1 MPIFHYRAADPG
13 GNIVHG
19 ALEAREERLVV
30 LHLQQGGLIPLR
42 ISLEEKAPGWEV
54 SLGLLRRRGTRVP
67 PREVVHFTQELA
79 VLLKA
84 GLPLDRSLQALQD
97 VTTRP
102 AMKSIL
108 SQILRDLQGG
118 KTLADALSRHR
129 IFSHLYVSL
138 IQAGETGGF
147 LEEALARLSDYLK
160 RVSEFRSYLITAL
173 IYPMILAAVGGLSMI
188 LMLLYVV
195 PRFES
200 FFKEMG
206 QTLFWSTRFLLGLSA
221 AFRSYWWLGVLGL
234 ALMGFGVVRLCRTPR
249 GQMALDRFKIKAPF
263 LGDLNRRVAAAFFA
277 KTLGTLLNNGVP
289 LVPSLKVVISSVNN
303 RYLSKS
309 LDGVLGNVEKGQHL
323 SVLLKKVGVFPE
335 LFLQMVG
342 IGEETGHLADMLLTS
357 AESLEN
363 DARSAVQRL
372 MALLEPVLI
381 LVTALVVA
389 FIIVSLLLPILNLY
403 EIQF

>member
-1 MPIFHYRAADPG
+1 MPIYHYRAADSG
-13 GNIVHG
+13 GNIVQG
-19 ALEAREERLVV
+19 ALDAREERLVV

-42 ISLEEKAPGWEV
+42 ISREEKAAGWEG
-54 SLGLLRRRGTRVP
+54 GLPWRRGRRVP

-79 VLLKA
+79 ALLKA
-84 GLPLDRSLQALQD
+84 GLPLDRSLQALLD
-97 VTTRP
+97 VTSRP
-102 AMKSIL
+102 AMKTIL
-108 SQILRDLQGG
+108 SQVLRDLEGG
-118 KTLADALSRHR
+118 KTLADSLARHH

-147 LEEALARLSDYLK
+147 LEEALSRLADYLK
-160 RVSEFRSYLITAL
+160 RVSEFRNYLITAL
-173 IYPMILAAVGGLSMI
+173 IYPVILAAVGGLSMI

-195 PRFES
+195 PRFEE

-206 QTLFWSTRFLLGLSA
+206 QTLFWSTRFLLSLSA
-221 AFRSYWWLGVLGL
+221 AFRSYWWLGGL
-234 ALMGFGVVRLCRTPR
+234 LLAFAIFMVVRLVRTPQ
-249 GQMALDRFKIKAPF
+249 GQLTLDRFKIKAPF

-289 LVPSLKVVISSVNN
+289 LVPSLRVVISSVNN
-303 RYLSKS
+303 RYLSQS

-323 SVLLKKVGVFPE
+323 SGLLKKVGVFPD

-363 DARSAVQRL
+363 DAREAVQRL

-381 LVTALVVA
+381 LVTALAVA
-389 FIIVSLLLPILNLY
+389 FIIVSLMLPILNLY
-403 EIQF
+403 EIQL

>member
-1 MPIFHYRAADPG
+1 MPIFHYRATDAG
-13 GNIVHG
+13 GHIVQG
-19 ALEAREERLVV
+19 TLEAREERLVV

-42 ISLEEKAPGWEV
+42 IGLEEKVTGWEG
-54 SLGLLRRRGTRVP
+54 GLLQRRSRRVP
-67 PREVVHFTQELA
+67 AREVVHFTQELA
-79 VLLKA
+79 ALLKA
-84 GLPLDRSLQALQD
+84 GLPLDRSLQALLE
-97 VTTRP
+97 VTSRP
-102 AMKSIL
+102 AMKAIL
-108 SQILRDLQGG
+108 TQILRDLQGG
-118 KTLADALSRHR
+118 KTLADALGRHR
-129 IFSHLYVSL
+129 IFSHLYTSL
-138 IQAGETGGF
+138 IEAGETGGF

-173 IYPMILAAVGGLSMI
+173 IYPMILAGVGGLSMI

-195 PRFES
+195 PRFEA

-206 QTLFWSTRFLLGLSA
+206 QTLYWSTSFLLGLSR
-221 AFRSYWWLGVLGL
+221 AFRSYWWLGGLLL
-234 ALMGFGVVRLCRTPR
+234 ALFVFILVRLVRTPQ
-249 GQMALDRFKIKAPF
+249 GQLALDRLKIKAPF

-277 KTLGTLLNNGVP
+277 KTLGTLLHNGVP

-303 RYLSKS
+303 RYLSQS
-309 LDGVLGNVEKGQHL
+309 LDGVLANVEKGQQL
-323 SVLLKKVGVFPE
+323 SGLLKKVGVFPE

-363 DARSAVQRL
+363 DARVAVQRL

>member
-1 MPIFHYRAADPG
+1 MPIYHYRATDSA
-13 GNIVHG
+13 GNIVQG

-30 LHLQQGGLIPLR
+30 LHLQQGGLVPLR
-42 ISLEEKAPGWEV
+42 ISLGEKVSGWEG
-54 SLGLLRRRGTRVP
+54 GLFQRRSRRVP
-67 PREVVHFTQELA
+67 AREVVHFTQELA
-79 VLLKA
+79 ALLKA
-84 GLPLDRSLQALQD
+84 GLPLDRSLQALQE
-97 VTTRP
+97 VTSRP
-102 AMKSIL
+102 AMKAIL

-118 KTLADALSRHR
+118 KTLADSLARHR
-129 IFSHLYVSL
+129 IFSHLFVSL

-147 LEEALARLSDYLK
+147 LEEALSRLADYLK

-173 IYPMILAAVGGLSMI
+173 IYPMILAGVGGLSMI
-188 LMLLYVV
+188 LMLIYVV

-206 QTLFWSTRFLLGLSA
+206 QTLYWSTSFLLALSA
-221 AFRSYWWLGVLGL
+221 AFRSYWWLGGLLL
-234 ALMGFGVVRLCRTPR
+234 ALLVFLVMRLARTPK
-249 GQMALDRFKIKAPF
+249 GQMSIDRFKIKAPF

-289 LVPSLKVVISSVNN
+289 LVPSLKVVISSVSN

-309 LDGVLGNVEKGQHL
+309 LEGVLDNVSKGQHL
-323 SVLLKKVGVFPE
+323 SGLLKRVGVFPE

-372 MALLEPVLI
+372 LALLEPVLI

>member
-1 MPIFHYRAADPG
+1 MPIYHYRAADSS
-13 GNIVHG
+13 GNIVQG

-30 LHLQQGGLIPLR
+30 LHLQQGGLVPLR
-42 ISLEEKAPGWEV
+42 ISLGEKVAGKG
-54 SLGLLRRRGTRVP
+54 GLFQRRRSRRVP
-67 PREVVHFTQELA
+67 AREVVHFTQELA
-79 VLLKA
+79 ALLKA
-84 GLPLDRSLQALQD
+84 GLPLDRSLQALQE
-97 VTTRP
+97 VTSRP
-102 AMKSIL
+102 AMKDIL

-118 KTLADALSRHR
+118 KTLADSLARHR

-147 LEEALARLSDYLK
+147 LEEALSRLADYLK

-173 IYPMILAAVGGLSMI
+173 IYPMILAGVGGLSMI
-188 LMLLYVV
+188 LMLIYVV

-206 QTLFWSTRFLLGLSA
+206 QTLYWSTSFLLVLSS
-221 AFRSYWWLGVLGL
+221 AFRSYWWLGGLLL
-234 ALMGFGVVRLCRTPR
+234 ALLVFLVMRLARTPK
-249 GQMALDRFKIKAPF
+249 GQMSIDRFKIKAPF

-289 LVPSLKVVISSVNN
+289 LVPSLKVVISSVSN

-309 LDGVLGNVEKGQHL
+309 LEGVLGNVEKGQHL
-323 SVLLKKVGVFPE
+323 SGLLKKVGVFPE

-372 MALLEPVLI
+372 LALLEPVLI